1 MKRLGSTSSNA
12 APSSSTKLV
21 DHNGKDKK
29 HQRTPIGKLIVV
41 IVVLAVCSVFLLPFM
56 KLILGDTVRS
66 ASATA
71 PAKSNTQQQTL
82 QIPPCPSSPWKENEN
97 LQGKCPGDLKPY
109 PDATTISQCASTCC
123 VNADCV
129 SWQFRDDIG
138 CIQGWV
144 IDDPYLYISR
154 PVYPHLTIM
163 CICSILAEETF
174 VLDKKRSE

>member
-1 MKRLGSTSSNA
+1 MQANVDAKYLGTSAFINGIMKRLGSTSSDA
-12 APSSSTKLV
+12 SAPSSSTELV
-21 DHNGKDKK
+21 DHNGKNKK
-29 HQRTPIGKLIVV
+29 HQSTPIGRLIVV
-41 IVVLAVCSVFLLPFM
+41 IAVFAVCSVFLLPFM

-138 CIQGWV
+138 CIQG
-144 IDDPYLYISR
+144 
-154 PVYPHLTIM
+154 
-163 CICSILAEETF
+163 
-174 VLDKKRSE
+174 